1 MSRNIENKGIIY
13 PEFVIYIL
21 FNTSFVHEIL
31 ERKFKSIILYIQCMT
46 D

>member
-31 ERKFKSIILYIQCMT
+31 EHKFKSIILCIQCMT